1 MPARMLSS
9 AIPWHGVPP
18 GEEEPMV
25 AGDSNPDPRARGR
38 GASIYSGAGNYEFM
52 RAPQYS
58 GDPTSDYARTTY
70 GQHQNFIRQYRD
82 FENDLIG
89 SRNSDQLVTQAKE
102 DAGMQAEIA
111 AGIQQRNLS
120 RYGRQLTAVEQRES
134 QRSQRRGTALSTAG
148 GVTNARL
155 AQREAT
161 TRLLSDLINI
171 GQGVNRSAL
180 QQMGVS
186 AENAMQRRNAYQQA
200 RAQHKSQTMGMIGSI
215 GAMAM
220 MFLL

>member
-1 MPARMLSS
+1 M
-9 AIPWHGVPP
+9 
-18 GEEEPMV
+18 
-25 AGDSNPDPRARGR
+25 
-38 GASIYSGAGNYEFM
+38 
-52 RAPQYS
+52 
-58 GDPTSDYARTTY
+58 
-70 GQHQNFIRQYRD
+70 
-82 FENDLIG
+82 
-89 SRNSDQLVTQAKE
+89 
-102 DAGMQAEIA
+102 
-111 AGIQQRNLS
+111 
-120 RYGRQLTAVEQRES
+120 
-134 QRSQRRGTALSTAG
+134 STAG

-155 AQREAT
+155 AQREAN